1 MGGFQRL
8 ERRRHDEFRRAD
20 DPDKLLRIVASDAR
34 QHSIKILER
43 EADGS
48 SHGCKASTGRAE
60 VPVCVQTAPD
70 DGEVMALDVTDDAAA
85 ENHYERASGP
95 SRVGRNGALH
105 LGRQS

>member
-1 MGGFQRL
+1 MKTYQRL

-20 DPDKLLRIVASDAR
+20 DPDELLRIIASDAR

-43 EADGS
+43 EADAS
-48 SHGCKASTGRAE
+48 SYVCTASTRRAE

-70 DGEVMALDVTDDAAA
+70 DGEVMALDVTYDVAAD
-85 ENHYERASGP
+85 NHYERASGP

>member
-1 MGGFQRL
+1 MEDCQRL

-20 DPDKLLRIVASDAR
+20 DPDELLRIVASDAR

-43 EADGS
+43 EAEAS
-48 SHGCKASTGRAE
+48 SYGCTASTRRAE

-85 ENHYERASGP
+85 DNHYERAPGP
-95 SRVGRNGALH
+95 SSASRNVARH
-105 LGRQS
+105 LGRPS